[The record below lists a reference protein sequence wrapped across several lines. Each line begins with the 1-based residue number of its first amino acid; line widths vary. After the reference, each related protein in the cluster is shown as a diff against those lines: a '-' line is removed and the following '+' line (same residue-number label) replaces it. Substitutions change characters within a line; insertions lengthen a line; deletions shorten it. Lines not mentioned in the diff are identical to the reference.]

1 MANILKALALEKN
14 VRVYIMNST
23 DIVNETIK
31 RHDLWPSAASVL
43 GKTMTI
49 ASLMGAM
56 LKGEQAITIKID
68 GNGPIGCVI
77 ADANAQGEV
86 RGYVTRPHVN
96 FTTDSHELAEIQ
108 TLGYNLYIDVIKDLK
123 MNELFTSS
131 IEIITGDLAKDFTYY
146 FMESEQTPSVVAL
159 GSKFDVDNT
168 CLICGGI
175 IIQLLP
181 GTPDDVIDKLEQK
194 ISLLN
199 NFSQK
204 LLDYPNLE
212 DIIKM
217 IFESDYEILEELVSC
232 FKCSCNKEKFMGG
245 LISLG
250 KDEIQDIIDNEGK
263 AQVVCHYCGD
273 SYDFNIEEL
282 NKLLKE
288 AK

>member
-1 MANILKALALEKN
+1 M
-14 VRVYIMNST
+14 
-23 DIVNETIK
+23 
-31 RHDLWPSAASVL
+31 
-43 GKTMTI
+43 
-49 ASLMGAM
+49 
-56 LKGEQAITIKID
+56 
-68 GNGPIGCVI
+68 
-77 ADANAQGEV
+77 
-86 RGYVTRPHVN
+86 
-96 FTTDSHELAEIQ
+96 
-108 TLGYNLYIDVIKDLK
+108 
-123 MNELFTSS
+123 
-131 IEIITGDLAKDFTYY
+131 
-146 FMESEQTPSVVAL
+146 
-159 GSKFDVDNT
+159 SKFDVDNT